1 MQEFLVE
8 IDQSTT
14 TTYAVQAS
22 TEAEAIDRY
31 AEYGRPIHSESVRSE
46 PRVVRDQSPIEL
58 GDNS

>member
-14 TTYAVQAS
+14 TTYAVQAE
-22 TEAEAIDRY
+22 TEAEAVDRY
-31 AEYGRPIHSESVRSE
+31 AEYGRPVHSESVCSE
-46 PRVVRDQSPIEL
+46 PRVVRDQTPASH